1 VVGNTTMLP
10 PTEIPIIL
18 IPRFLVKIRITKAKE
33 EEVAVEAITKPKMV
47 TTTILELSR
56 TSLIIKATNATMIS
70 IREVDK
76 QEIITSTRE
85 ALTNQEKISIRR
97 RLIKTNS
104 VLNSTEAN

>member
-1 VVGNTTMLP
+1 MVGNTTMLP

-18 IPRFLVKIRITKAKE
+18 IPRFPVKIRITKAKE
-33 EEVAVEAITKPKMV
+33 EEVEVEAITKPKMV
-47 TTTILELSR
+47 TTMISELSR

-85 ALTNQEKISIRR
+85 ALTNQEKILIRR